1 MTVVVLAVAIVL
13 TAALVGGAMLSGR
26 KPPTLDT
33 ERQERWLVRHASER
47 IRPALRYV
55 DRKVIGGVMVAVAFA
70 ALFAGAMVVGWV
82 FDSVDRNRG
91 FARWDKSVAQWGADR
106 ATKRSTSVIEAVTA
120 LGGTGRLLIIMTI
133 VGLGSIRRRGWGPFG
148 YLAVVGI
155 GVAGLNNGLKL
166 LVGRERPN
174 VGRLVTA
181 AGSSFPSGHS
191 AAAAACWAGL
201 ALVVMRGRGRSA
213 RAVGAII
220 AILIAFAVAASRVLL
235 GVHWLTDVIAGAVV
249 GWTWFLLCTIVFGG
263 RLLRFGEV
271 VDRVARDSESPA
283 PADQRALAEP
293 SERSSSGRS
302 S

>member
-70 ALFAGAMVVGWV
+70 ALFVGAMVVGWV